1 MRPFSVTRE
10 VSIMKRS
17 VIALMGV
24 FLSSLALSSAVQAD
38 EQKWCPL
45 CGMNL
50 KMYWKTHHRLTFSDG
65 TSTGYCSIHCA
76 ALVYKDRAGEID
88 RWEVV
93 DYDTEKLTDARKA
106 RFLIGSDLPGTMTPV
121 SKLAF
126 ASPDTAKR
134 YQEKHGGIVGSFD
147 DALRRTLE
155 GMGEDMALI
164 QKKVAQVSAMG
175 KDLAGKHGCFQC
187 HGESG
192 SGGKAAGWNSPAFAR
207 TMDTRVK
214 IKKAILGGS
223 HKMKG
228 YEGKMTEK
236 ELHAITV
243 YIWTQRA
250 K

>member
-1 MRPFSVTRE
+1 MKKSV
-10 VSIMKRS
+10 
-17 VIALMGV
+17 
-24 FLSSLALSSAVQAD
+24 LALICVLASALSLFSMVQAD

-45 CGMNL
+45 CSMNL

-65 TSTGYCSIHCA
+65 TTTGYCSIHCA
-76 ALVYKDRAGEID
+76 ALVYKDKAGEID

-134 YQEKHGGIVGSFD
+134 YQEKHGGTVGSFE
-147 DALRRTLE
+147 DALRRALE
-155 GMGEDMALI
+155 GMGEDMAMI
-164 QKKVAQVSAMG
+164 KKKVVQVSATG
-175 KDLAGKHGCFQC
+175 KDLAGKHGCYQC
-187 HGESG
+187 HGETG
-192 SGGKAAGWNSPAFAR
+192 SGGKATGWNSPEFAKS
-207 TMDTRVK
+207 MDSRVK
-214 IKKAILGGS
+214 IKRAILGGS
-223 HKMKG
+223 HKMHG
-228 YEGKMTEK
+228 YEGKITEK
-236 ELHAITV
+236 ELHAIAV